1 MQDEKTI
8 QRIDD
13 IDEEIMRLFSER
25 MSLCA
30 ADSRAR
36 SEKGWSAYDTS
47 GERAKLAHLA
57 SGAGDELRGYAG
69 TLCSTLF
76 ELGRSYQD
84 SLTRSASPLCGEI
97 KGAVEKTPRLFPEG
111 GLVACQ
117 GTEGA
122 YSQAAAERIF
132 EHPEI
137 MFFRS
142 FESVL
147 SAVEKGLCRYGVLPL
162 ENSTAGSV
170 NAVYD
175 LMMKHRF
182 SIVRS
187 ARIRVEHCLAAK
199 HGAALSGV
207 REIFSHEQ
215 AISQCAEYL
224 ASLPGVKVTAV
235 ENTAAAARMVA
246 ESGRADVAA
255 LCSRSCAEV
264 YGLAALAEGVQD
276 SKSNYTRFICVSKQL
291 EIYPGADRT
300 SVMLTI
306 PHRPGSLY
314 MVLSRINAL
323 NINLSKLES
332 RPMPGREF
340 EFMFYF
346 DLDAPVESPRFA
358 QLIDELDGLCE
369 SFQYLGS
376 YSELV

>member
-1 MQDEKTI
+1 MQEEKTVRSI
-8 QRIDD
+8 EN
-13 IDEEIMRLFSER
+13 IDEEIVRLFAER

-30 ADSRAR
+30 EDARSRA
-36 SEKGWSAYDTS
+36 EKGWSAFDMS
-47 GERAKLAHLA
+47 GAAAREAHLC
-57 SGAGDELRGYAG
+57 SLAGEELGGYAK
-69 TLCSTLF
+69 TLCSTVF
-76 ELGRSYQD
+76 ELGRSYQE
-84 SLTRSASPLCGEI
+84 SLGGSVSPVCDEI
-97 KGAVEKTPRLFPEG
+97 NRAIEETARVFPAG

-122 YSQAAAERIF
+122 YAQAAASRIF
-132 EHPEI
+132 DRPEI
-137 MFFRS
+137 MYFRS
-142 FESVL
+142 FDGVL

-187 ARIRVEHCLAAK
+187 VRVKIEHCLAAK
-199 HGAALSGV
+199 SGAGLGNI

-224 ASLPGVKVTAV
+224 ASLPGVKVTAC
-235 ENTAAAARMVA
+235 ENTATAARMVA
-246 ESGRADVAA
+246 ESGRSDVAA
-255 LCSRSCAEV
+255 LCSRSCAGL
-264 YGLAALAEGVQD
+264 YGLSTLAENVQD
-276 SKSNYTRFICVSKQL
+276 RKNNYTRFICVSKRL

-300 SVMLTI
+300 SVMLTV

-346 DLDAPVESPRFA
+346 DLDAPVESPRLVR
-358 QLIDELDGLCE
+358 LIGELDGICE

-376 YSELV
+376 YSELM